1 MKKYLFWMLL
11 LFGAL
16 CSVIT
21 GQRRSPTANPQP
33 SVSRPIYITH
43 VTVIDTETGKE
54 VQDRTVLISG
64 ERIAGIEESKNAT
77 VPSGARVVNGR
88 GKYLI
93 PGLWDM
99 HAHPLAPE
107 RRDTFFPLF
116 LASGVTSVR
125 DTRAGIPLPEIQ
137 RWRQELAS
145 GALVGPRIV
154 GVAGPLVDGPG
165 TMWARTGF
173 PNETCCTVNVSNAAE
188 ARAAVAN
195 LQQQG
200 ADFIKVYS
208 LLSREA
214 FFAIADEAKR
224 LGIPFIGHVPGSV
237 TMAEAS
243 EAGQRSM
250 EHLDAPILDCA
261 RTNSLHTRELMASGK
276 LPTPNQINEAI
287 QSALEDCDPARMTE
301 LFKLLAKNDTWQ
313 VPTLVQ
319 FLFTESPHPE
329 HDPRLKYVIR
339 PIRDEWAAMLPV
351 FHNDL
356 WHRVFLLKLRL
367 VQAMRAQGVRFLTGT
382 DTPSYSGTIAGFA
395 LHDELQLFVRAGFTP
410 AEALRAA
417 TMDAAEFMRKQN
429 DFGSVAR
436 GKMADLVLLDSDPLR
451 DIHNTTRISEVFL
464 GGKEFDR
471 AALDAM
477 LKRVEAAVSNVRV
490 PGSGSEIRV
499 RIVTEKLTV
508 FAPLQNDQVL
518 RPARCSQQC

>member
-1 MKKYLFWMLL
+1 MLNHRL
-11 LFGAL
+11 PSWTLIFAIL
-16 CSVIT
+16 PAVLIAPAC
-21 GQRRSPTANPQP
+21 SPTANPQP

-43 VTVIDTETGKE
+43 VTVINTETGEE
-54 VQDRTVLISG
+54 VQDRTVVISG
-64 ERIAGIEESKNAT
+64 ERIAGIEESKNAN

-99 HAHPLAPE
+99 HAHPFAPE

-116 LASGVTSVR
+116 LANGITGVR
-125 DTRAGIPLPEIQ
+125 DTHAWIPLPEIR
-137 RWRQELAS
+137 RWREELAG

-154 GVAGPLVDGPG
+154 GVAGTQVDGPG
-165 TMWARTGF
+165 AKHARTGF
-173 PNETCCTVNVSNAAE
+173 PNDYTGGAVNVSNSAE
-188 ARAAVAN
+188 ARVAVAN

-200 ADFIKVYS
+200 ADFIKVYN

-214 FFAIADEAKR
+214 FFAIVDETKR
-224 LGIPFIGHVPGSV
+224 RGIPFIGHVPVSV

-243 EAGQRSM
+243 NAGQRSM

-261 RTNSLHTRELMASGK
+261 RTNSPQTRELMASGK
-276 LPTPNQINEAI
+276 APTPNQINEAI
-287 QSALEDCDPARMTE
+287 QSALEDCDPAKMTP
-301 LFKLLAKNDTWQ
+301 LFRLLAKNDTWQ

-319 FLFTESPHPE
+319 LLFTESPHPE
-329 HDPRLKYVIR
+329 QDPRLKYVIR
-339 PIRDEWAAMLPV
+339 PIRDEFTAMLPY
-351 FHNDL
+351 FHTDL
-356 WHRVFLLKLRL
+356 WHRVFLLKLKF
-367 VQAMRAQGVRFLTGT
+367 VHAMHAQGVRFLTGT
-382 DTPSYSGTIAGFA
+382 DPPSFPGTIAGFA

-417 TMDAAEFMRKQN
+417 TLDAAEFMGKEN

-436 GKMADLVLLDSDPLR
+436 GKMADLVLLDTDPLR

-477 LKRVEAAVSNVRV
+477 LKRAEAAASNVRL
-490 PGSGSEIRV
+490 P
-499 RIVTEKLTV
+499 
-508 FAPLQNDQVL
+508 
-518 RPARCSQQC
+518 